1 METGDDEEL
10 KNEVEHMKWAAYSN
24 NNRSDENK
32 QKWTEDQKDAEPFL
46 FVQHPFL
53 FDSEQTREDAELA
66 IKDAEQE

>member
-1 METGDDEEL
+1 METADDEEL
-10 KNEVEHMKWAAYSN
+10 KNEVEHMKWAAHGKN
-24 NNRSDENK
+24 NWSDKNK

-66 IKDAEQE
+66 ITDAEQE